1 MKKNQC
7 NDGPLAS
14 CVKTSLDQYFK
25 QLNGTKPNDIYSM
38 VINEIERPLLEIV
51 MQQTRNNRCKA
62 AEILGIN
69 RNTLRKK
76 LKQHG
81 LDQ

>member
-1 MKKNQC
+1 MKKHNC
-7 NDGPLAS
+7 NGPLSS
-14 CVKTSLDQYFK
+14 CVKSSLDQYFK

-38 VINEIERPLLEIV
+38 VLTEIERPLLEVV
-51 MQQTRNNRCKA
+51 MQQTGNNRCRA

-81 LDQ
+81 LDN

>member
-1 MKKNQC
+1 MKKNPC
-7 NDGPLAS
+7 NGPLAN
-14 CVKTSLDQYFK
+14 CVKSSLDQYFT
-25 QLNGTKPNDIYSM
+25 QLNGSKANDIYSM
-38 VINEIERPLLEIV
+38 VINEIERPLLEVV

-81 LDQ
+81 LDK

>member
-1 MKKNQC
+1 MKKDHC
-7 NDGPLAS
+7 NGPLAS
-14 CVKTSLDQYFK
+14 CVKVSLNQYFE
-25 QLNGTKPNDIYSM
+25 QLNGTKPSDIYSM

-51 MQQTRNNRCKA
+51 MQQARNNRCKA

-81 LDQ
+81 LGE

>member
-1 MKKNQC
+1 MKKNHS
-7 NDGPLAS
+7 NGPLAN
-14 CVKTSLDQYFK
+14 CVKSSLDQYFA
-25 QLNGTKPNDIYSM
+25 QLNGSKPNDIYSM
-38 VINEIERPLLEIV
+38 VINEIERPLLQVV

-81 LDQ
+81 LDE

>member
-1 MKKNQC
+1 MKKKHSN
-7 NDGPLAS
+7 GPLAS
-14 CVKTSLDQYFK
+14 CVKSSLDQYFK
-25 QLNGTKPNDIYSM
+25 QLNGSKPNDIYSM

-51 MQQTRNNRCKA
+51 MQQARNNRCKA

-81 LDQ
+81 LDE

>member
-1 MKKNQC
+1 MKKDNC
-7 NDGPLAS
+7 NGLLAI
-14 CVKTSLDQYFK
+14 CVKSSLVQYFK
-25 QLNGTKPNDIYSM
+25 QLNGSKPNDIYSM
-38 VINEIERPLLEIV
+38 VINEIERPLLQVV
-51 MQQTRNNRCKA
+51 MQQTHNNRCKA

-81 LDQ
+81 LDK